1 MELGPRHYPHSST
14 PIKTFQ
20 LDYLVRPQYEG
31 LNNFRDDCKHRLLP
45 LLHRAIGILLWT
57 WLWVFHCWANFKIN
71 IHGRHAQW
79 YCSLSVEWGRG
90 MMWAEVKRC
99 HLVVDPSRRA
109 IANEIATQ
117 TIGRLFVSMKK
128 LYLYCTAYVP
138 PLITKAPQ
146 GETALNY
153 RFLLVKLLFF
163 DTLFPLY

>member
-1 MELGPRHYPHSST
+1 MLNDIVLFLLSEVVGWCEL
-14 PIKTFQ
+14 
-20 LDYLVRPQYEG
+20 
-31 LNNFRDDCKHRLLP
+31 RLKG
-45 LLHRAIGILLWT
+45 AI
-57 WLWVFHCWANFKIN
+57 
-71 IHGRHAQW
+71 
-79 YCSLSVEWGRG
+79 
-90 MMWAEVKRC
+90 

>member
-1 MELGPRHYPHSST
+1 ML
-14 PIKTFQ
+14 
-20 LDYLVRPQYEG
+20 
-31 LNNFRDDCKHRLLP
+31 
-45 LLHRAIGILLWT
+45 
-57 WLWVFHCWANFKIN
+57 
-71 IHGRHAQW
+71 
-79 YCSLSVEWGRG
+79 
-90 MMWAEVKRC
+90 
-99 HLVVDPSRRA
+99 LVVDPPSRRA